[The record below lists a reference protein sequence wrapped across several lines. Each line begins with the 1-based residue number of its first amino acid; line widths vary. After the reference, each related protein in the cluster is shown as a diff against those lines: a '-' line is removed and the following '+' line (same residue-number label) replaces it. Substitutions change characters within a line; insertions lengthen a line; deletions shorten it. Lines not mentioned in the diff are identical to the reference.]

1 MINEVLIDSSVLIEY
16 MKDSKTQ
23 LLTSLITNAETECF
37 INEII
42 VSEFLY
48 YYIGL
53 YGGRSPRTVQS
64 ANQIAAIFNQSPDY
78 LLIESFSFLSSK
90 ETLLDLVPD
99 FMVKYNLL
107 PNDAI
112 ILATCKIHGIT
123 QLASHDKDFEEPCKA
138 EGITLLKEQ

>member
-1 MINEVLIDSSVLIEY
+1 MTNKVMIDSSVLIEY

-23 LLTSLITNAETECF
+23 LLSSLISDSETECF
-37 INEII
+37 INETI

-48 YYIGL
+48 YFIGL
-53 YGGRSPRTVQS
+53 YGGRSPRAVQS
-64 ANQIAAIFNQSPDY
+64 ANQIATIFNQSFDY
-78 LLIESFSFLSSK
+78 LLIESFSFLSSN
-90 ETLLDLVPD
+90 ETLLSSVPD
-99 FMVKYNLL
+99 YMSKYNLL

-138 EGITLLKEQ
+138 EGISLLTEN